1 MAVLS
6 MAKAGAG
13 AAVTPAARE
22 TRRRSLGT
30 GGSSIMWICGCCGVV
45 IGAEDVWCVEVE
57 EEGKRKFAE
66 EGRRQWAAAE
76 VGHMR

>member
-1 MAVLS
+1 
-6 MAKAGAG
+6 
-13 AAVTPAARE
+13 
-22 TRRRSLGT
+22 
-30 GGSSIMWICGCCGVV
+30 MWICGCCGVV